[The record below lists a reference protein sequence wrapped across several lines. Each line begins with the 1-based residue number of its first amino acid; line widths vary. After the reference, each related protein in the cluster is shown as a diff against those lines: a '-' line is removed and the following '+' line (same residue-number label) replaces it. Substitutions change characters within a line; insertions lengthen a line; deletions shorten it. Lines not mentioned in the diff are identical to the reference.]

1 MTNPQNGISKLLRV
15 PNANEC
21 HDRTAK
27 PMFWQSRFAVIV
39 RQYSADRGNVLES
52 PLQHRA
58 ILSMSILIAG
68 LLPVSVYGHLKNN
81 LTKKECSL
89 PIENPDDIYLNGT
102 QRIFVP
108 LQEFVRRHTMTVV
121 FFQMLV
127 AWDIRR

>member
-1 MTNPQNGISKLLRV
+1 MSVMIALR
-15 PNANEC
+15 NQCSGN
-21 HDRTAK
+21 RG
-27 PMFWQSRFAVIV
+27 FAVIV
-39 RQYSADRGNVLES
+39 RQYSADRDNVLES

-89 PIENPDDIYLNGT
+89 PIENPDDIELNGT

-108 LQEFVRRHTMTVV
+108 LQEFVRRHTLTVV
-121 FFQMLV
+121 FFSDVGRMGHSTV
-127 AWDIRR
+127 REFA